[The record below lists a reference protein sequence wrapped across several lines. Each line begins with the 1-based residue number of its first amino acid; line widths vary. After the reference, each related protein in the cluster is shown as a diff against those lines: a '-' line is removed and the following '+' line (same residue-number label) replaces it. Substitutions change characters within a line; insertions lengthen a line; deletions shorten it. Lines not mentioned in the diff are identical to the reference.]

1 MDLSDIIFFEDN
13 YWIVDVI
20 VSMSAVVESKIFQ
33 WSTVKV
39 EDAFCM
45 ESSLNQW
52 SFSIF
57 TMAMCIEL
65 QFFKEK
71 GEKLAILFIFSLVY
85 IIIHGFNIIVDNH
98 PLIMLGIFVDL
109 YLLLFFFIMFFFFFN
124 WENGKCFLGEEHA
137 KSMILFEPAERILGF
152 KVTTL
157 AGSLSSYI

>member
-1 MDLSDIIFFEDN
+1 MVQCIFHFH
-13 YWIVDVI
+13 
-20 VSMSAVVESKIFQ
+20 
-33 WSTVKV
+33 STVKV
-39 EDAFCM
+39 EDAFRM

-52 SFSIF
+52 SLSIF

-109 YLLLFFFIMFFFFFN
+109 YFLLCFFFFN

-137 KSMILFEPAERILGF
+137 K
-152 KVTTL
+152 
-157 AGSLSSYI
+157 